1 MSTSS
6 LRTARGFACLGL
18 ALLAGC
24 GGPVKPEPETLS
36 PEQARALIDRLLPAR
51 IPDRNGWVTD
61 IHAAFTAIDITTTAE
76 HVCAVAAVA
85 EQESGFESNPAI
97 PGLPAIAMK
106 EIDQRAEHAGIPA
119 LVVHAALHLPSPSG
133 RSYSERIEAART
145 ERDLSDIFE
154 DLVGVVPL
162 GRMFLADRNPIRTAG
177 PMQVSVSYAEAYADT
192 HAYPYPVGRS
202 LRREVFTR
210 RGSVYFGVAHLLD
223 YAAAYDQPLYRFADY
238 NAGQY
243 ASRNAAFQHALSLAS
258 GIPLADDGELVRL
271 GGGDPPTS
279 TELAARVLRQRI
291 DLSEADIHDDLQH
304 SRRADFEQTEL
315 YEKVYA
321 LAERSQAHP
330 LPRAQVPRI
339 ELKSP
344 KITRHLTTA
353 WYASRVDGR
362 FQGCM
367 QRARANGAM
376 P

>member
-1 MSTSS
+1 MRI
-6 LRTARGFACLGL
+6 LPAAKGMVCLGL
-18 ALLAGC
+18 AVLAGC
-24 GGPVKPEPETLS
+24 GGSLKPEPETLS
-36 PEQARALIDRLLPAR
+36 PEQARALIEQLLPPK
-51 IPDRNGWVTD
+51 IPDRNGWITD
-61 IHAAFTAIDITTTAE
+61 IHAAFTAIDIATTAE

-85 EQESGFESNPAI
+85 GQESGFEVNQPI

-106 EIDQRAEHAGIPA
+106 EIDARAQRAGVPS

-133 RSYSERIEAART
+133 RSYSERIEAAHT

-162 GRMFLADRNPIRTAG
+162 GTMFLADRNPIRTAG
-177 PMQVSVSYAEAYADT
+177 PMQVSVSYAETYAAA
-192 HAYPYPVGRS
+192 HPYPYPVERT

-223 YAAAYDQPLYRFADY
+223 YPAAYDQPLYRFADY

-243 ASRNAAFQHALSLAS
+243 ASRNAAFQHALRLAS
-258 GIPLADDGELVRL
+258 GIPLAPDGELARL
-271 GGGDPPTS
+271 DSSAPPTS

-291 DLSEADIHDDLQH
+291 DLSESDIHDDLQR
-304 SRRADFEQTEL
+304 SRREDFEQTAL

-321 LAERSQAHP
+321 LADRLEAHP
-330 LPRAQVPRI
+330 LPRAQVPQI

-353 WYASRVDGR
+353 WYASRVDWR
-362 FQGCM
+362 FHACM
-367 QRARANGAM
+367 QRAQLDGQVQ
-376 P
+376 